1 MIIVK
6 IYCSIVLSIS
16 VFASIGLLY
25 GNEKLLKVVSYLCV
39 MSLWFLS
46 FSILMIIKELGY

>member
-16 VFASIGLLY
+16 VFASIGLLC